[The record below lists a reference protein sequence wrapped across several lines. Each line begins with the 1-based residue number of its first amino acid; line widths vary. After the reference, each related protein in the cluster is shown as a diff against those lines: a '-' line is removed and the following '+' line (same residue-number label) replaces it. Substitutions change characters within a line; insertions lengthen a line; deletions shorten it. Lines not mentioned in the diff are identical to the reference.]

1 MGYGFNVGADAV
13 LLFVRRRNK
22 ILFELVNS
30 TQMSMVCCTNRPT
43 TSCASFY
50 FWFGPASYLLYR
62 SCNMFSATCYLL
74 SATRLH
80 VLPVTL

>member
-30 TQMSMVCCTNRPT
+30 TQMSMACCTDSSGRFM
-43 TSCASFY
+43 CE
-50 FWFGPASYLLYR
+50 LL
-62 SCNMFSATCYLL
+62 L
-74 SATRLH
+74 
-80 VLPVTL
+80 